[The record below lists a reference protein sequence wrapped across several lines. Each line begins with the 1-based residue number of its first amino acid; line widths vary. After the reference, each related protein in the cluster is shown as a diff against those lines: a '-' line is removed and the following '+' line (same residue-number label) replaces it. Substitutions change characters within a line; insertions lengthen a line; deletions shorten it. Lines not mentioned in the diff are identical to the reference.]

1 MHKNTDLSNFKNHE
15 INKMNRDNYSA
26 NQEKS
31 ENI

>member
-1 MHKNTDLSNFKNHE
+1 MHGSNFKNHE

-31 ENI
+31 AKI